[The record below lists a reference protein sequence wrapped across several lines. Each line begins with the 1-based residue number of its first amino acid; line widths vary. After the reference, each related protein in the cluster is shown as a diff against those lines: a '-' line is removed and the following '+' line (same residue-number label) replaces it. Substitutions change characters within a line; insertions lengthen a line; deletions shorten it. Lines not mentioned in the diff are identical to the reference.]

1 MTREECVQR
10 AKDIMINKNPYG
22 RYHKYNFDTYNYG
35 ENTPINSDT
44 ITNMPSATIILS
56 EKVYGSLQ
64 AIQDVTNEERREV
77 PFFLYGRE
85 TANNVIEFDDFFTNS
100 NRNNRQSTEAVFNQ
114 VMIDDLERRVNIN
127 LNTDFVVC
135 HGHSH
140 PSISE
145 FHQNFSLGNF
155 ASYIEMNQNNSVFRN
170 KQVELTSCLVT
181 STGDINFLFYD
192 NVSDNFYRFT
202 NVYAK
207 SENGLRP
214 VNCYNM
220 NQEEN
225 YYRTGHR

>member
-1 MTREECVQR
+1 MQMEG
-10 AKDIMINKNPYG
+10 II
-22 RYHKYNFDTYNYG
+22 KYEWIF
-35 ENTPINSDT
+35 
-44 ITNMPSATIILS
+44 
-56 EKVYGSLQ
+56 
-64 AIQDVTNEERREV
+64 
-77 PFFLYGRE
+77 
-85 TANNVIEFDDFFTNS
+85 DFFTNS

-145 FHQNFSLGNF
+145 FHQNFSLGDF

-192 NVSDNFYRFT
+192 NISENFYRFT
-202 NVYAK
+202 NVYVRDNNTLK
-207 SENGLRP
+207 P
-214 VNCYNM
+214 VNCYNL
-220 NQEEN
+220 NQADG
-225 YYRTGHR
+225 YYSTRQR

>member
-1 MTREECVQR
+1 MTREQCAQK
-10 AKDIMINKNPYG
+10 AKDIMINKNSYG
-22 RYHKYNFDTYNYG
+22 IYHKYNFDTYNYG

-44 ITNMPSATIILS
+44 ITDMPNATIILS

-100 NRNNRQSTEAVFNQ
+100 NRDNRQSTEAVFDQ
-114 VMIDDLERRVNIN
+114 VMIDDLERRVNNN

-140 PSISE
+140 PAISE
-145 FHQNFSLGNF
+145 FYQNFSLGDF

-192 NVSDNFYRFT
+192 NISENFYRFT
-202 NVYAK
+202 NVYARDNNALK
-207 SENGLRP
+207 P
-214 VNCYNM
+214 VNCYNL
-220 NQEEN
+220 NQADI
-225 YYRTGHR
+225 YYSTRQR

>member
-1 MTREECVQR
+1 MTREECIQK

-22 RYHKYNFDTYNYG
+22 IYHKYNFDTYNYG
-35 ENTPINSDT
+35 EMTPINSET
-44 ITNMPSATIILS
+44 INNMPNATIILS
-56 EKVYGSLQ
+56 DRVHGSLQ
-64 AIQDVTNEERREV
+64 AIQDVTNKEDKEV

-85 TANNVIEFDDFFTNS
+85 TANNTIEFDDFFTNS
-100 NRNNRQSTEAVFNQ
+100 NRDNRQSTEAVFNQ
-114 VMIDDLERRVNIN
+114 IMIDDLTRRVDNN
-127 LNTDFVVC
+127 LNSDFVVC

-140 PSISE
+140 PAISR
-145 FHQNFSLGNF
+145 FHQNFSLGDF
-155 ASYIEMNQNNSVFRN
+155 ASYIEMNQNNSAFRN

-202 NVYAK
+202 NVYVR

-220 NQEEN
+220 NQEET
-225 YYRTGHR
+225 YHQTRHR

>member
-1 MTREECVQR
+1 
-10 AKDIMINKNPYG
+10 
-22 RYHKYNFDTYNYG
+22 
-35 ENTPINSDT
+35 
-44 ITNMPSATIILS
+44 MPSATIILS
-56 EKVYGSLQ
+56 ENVYGSLQ
-64 AIQDVTNEERREV
+64 AIQDVTNEEKKEV

-145 FHQNFSLGNF
+145 FHQNFSLGDF

-192 NVSDNFYRFT
+192 NISENFYRFT
-202 NVYAK
+202 NVYVRDNNTLK
-207 SENGLRP
+207 P
-214 VNCYNM
+214 VNCYNL
-220 NQEEN
+220 NQADR
-225 YYRTGHR
+225 YYSTRQR

>member
-1 MTREECVQR
+1 MTREGCVQK
-10 AKDIMINKNPYG
+10 AKDIMINKNLYG

-56 EKVYGSLQ
+56 ENVYGSLQ
-64 AIQDVTNEERREV
+64 AIQDVTNEEKKEV

-145 FHQNFSLGNF
+145 FHQNFSLGDF

-192 NVSDNFYRFT
+192 NISENFYRFT

-225 YYRTGHR
+225 YHRTGHR